1 MVSQIPKTLIQQTL
15 RQNCQMNMEAHQSQ
29 DEKTTER
36 TVPAPGTLHSEEELS
51 SPDFQ
56 YLTEDSELEPETVYP
71 DFAYKSMASFHIGV
85 PDLST
90 FELLHD
96 YLRPKAKNMNY
107 WKGEAQVP
115 KERQNSNAT
124 RSFTAL
130 F

>member
-1 MVSQIPKTLIQQTL
+1 
-15 RQNCQMNMEAHQSQ
+15 METHQSQ

-36 TVPAPGTLHSEEELS
+36 TTPAPGTLQSEEELS
-51 SPDFQ
+51 GQDFQ
-56 YLTEDSELEPETVYP
+56 YLTEDSELEPGTAHP
-71 DFAYKSMASFHIGV
+71 DFTYKGMASFHIGL

-115 KERQNSNAT
+115 KERQNSNAA
-124 RSFTAL
+124 RSLTAM